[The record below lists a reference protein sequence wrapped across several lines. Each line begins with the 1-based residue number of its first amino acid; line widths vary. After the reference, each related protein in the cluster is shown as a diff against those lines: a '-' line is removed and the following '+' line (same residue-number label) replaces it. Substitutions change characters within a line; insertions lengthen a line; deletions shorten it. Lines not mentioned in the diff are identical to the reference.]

1 MKIRDFTVGLQDE
14 MELDS
19 SLELSTNIK
28 ELDEWDSL
36 NAMVLSGYVNENFG
50 VTLSKDDISNI
61 TTVESLIKI
70 IGIEKFEE

>member
-1 MKIRDFTVGLQDE
+1 MKIIDFTAGLQDE

-70 IGIEKFEE
+70 IGVEKFQE